1 MDEIMQALRELER
14 INGQVTSQIIKD
26 LIAEHTPTRQRMI
39 QLYERYKASL
49 EGVPIFKRTVP
60 DYEKVNNKLNNDFF
74 SEIVDTKV
82 GYFMGKPIVY
92 SVDREAPGYEIA
104 NQTLQDFNI
113 RNNIEDLDS
122 ETAKMAAI
130 CGLGARLLYIDREG
144 NERIM
149 NVNPWEC
156 IFIYDRSINEPQYAM
171 RYYPMKVQEGDQFVD
186 RYRVEWYDQETV
198 TFFIDDGTGTYVLD
212 DTEPVNPLPH
222 MFDGIPLL
230 AFPNNEEMQGDA
242 EKVLS
247 LIDAYDRALSDVN
260 SEIEAFRLA
269 YMVFYGFDPDEETI
283 EKAKQTGAF
292 GIKDPTDGTRIE
304 FLTKQMNDT
313 IIENHL
319 NRLEQNILRFA
330 KSVNFGDEKFA
341 GNLSGVAMKFKMF
354 ALESKCITA
363 ERKFT
368 AALRQQFK
376 LLSSAWQKKGI
387 PFDYTNV
394 WFQFKRNFP
403 LNLLDE
409 AQTSATLKGLVS
421 EQTRLS
427 LLSFI
432 DDPQWE
438 IEQMEKEA
446 LNLDDGGGLDDEL
459 SDEPAEDGEAFGSDS
474 GEDGEDDDQGIQ
486 ERSETNPS

>member
-1 MDEIMQALRELER
+1 MMDEILQELRR
-14 INGQVTSQIIKD
+14 IDGQVTSDIIKD
-26 LIAEHTPTRQRMI
+26 LINDHAPTRQRMMD
-39 QLYERYKASL
+39 LYERYKASA
-49 EGVPIFKRTVP
+49 EGVPIFSRKVP

-74 SEIVDTKV
+74 SEIIDTKV

-92 SVDREAPGYEIA
+92 SVDRDAPGSEVIDERI
-104 NQTLQDFNI
+104 QDFNI
-113 RNNIEDLDS
+113 QNNVEDLDS

-130 CGLGARLLYIDREG
+130 CGLGARLLYIDRDG
-144 NERIM
+144 NERMM
-149 NVNPWEC
+149 NLPPWEC
-156 IFIYDRSINEPQYAM
+156 IFVYDRSINEPQYAL
-171 RYYPMKVQEGDQFVD
+171 RYYKVKVQEGDTFQD
-186 RYRVEWYDQETV
+186 RNRVEWYDPENV
-198 TFFIDDGTGTYVLD
+198 TFFIENADGDYVLD
-212 DTEPVNPLPH
+212 DTEPQNPMPH
-222 MFDGIPLL
+222 MFDGIPLI
-230 AFPNNEEMQGDA
+230 AFLNNEEQQGDV
-242 EKVLS
+242 EKTLS

-269 YMVFYGFDPDEETI
+269 YMIFYGFNPEPEDI

-292 GIKDPTDGTRIE
+292 GVTDPESGAKIE

-330 KSVNFGDEKFA
+330 KSVNFGDEQFA
-341 GNLSGVAMKFKMF
+341 GNLSGVAMKFKLF
-354 ALESKCITA
+354 ALESKCTTA

-376 LLSSAWQKKGI
+376 ILTSAWAKKGI
-387 PFDYTNV
+387 AVDYKDI

-459 SDEPAEDGEAFGSDS
+459 SDEPGEDGEAFGSDS
-474 GEDGEDDDQGIQ
+474 GEDGEDADQGIQ
-486 ERSETNPS
+486 QGA

>member
-1 MDEIMQALRELER
+1 MMDEILQALR
-14 INGQVTSQIIKD
+14 NGVTSQIIKD
-26 LIAEHTPTRQRMI
+26 LIAEHAPTRQRMI
-39 QLYERYKASL
+39 NLYERYKASVI
-49 EGVPIFKRTVP
+49 GVPIFSRQVP

-92 SVDREAPGYEIA
+92 SVDREAPGYEVA

-113 RNNIEDLDS
+113 KNNIEDLDS
-122 ETAKMAAI
+122 ETAKIAAI
-130 CGLGARLLYIDREG
+130 CGLGARLLYIDKEG
-144 NERIM
+144 NERVM
-149 NVNPWEC
+149 NVPPWEC

-171 RYYPMKVQEGDQFVD
+171 RYYPMKVQEGDRFHD

-198 TFFIDDGTGTYVLD
+198 TFYIEDETGMFVLD
-212 DTEPVNPLPH
+212 ETEPVNPLPH
-222 MFDGIPLL
+222 MYDGIPLIP
-230 AFPNNEEMQGDA
+230 FPNNEEMQGDC

-247 LIDAYDRALSDVN
+247 LIDAYDRTLSDVN

-269 YMVFYGFDPDEETI
+269 YMVFYGFTPDEETI
-283 EKAKQTGAF
+283 EQAKQTGAF
-292 GIKDPTDGTRIE
+292 GVSDPETGAKIE

-330 KSVNFGDEKFA
+330 KSVNFGDEQFA
-341 GNLSGVAMKFKMF
+341 GNLSGVAMKYKLF

-376 LLSSAWQKKGI
+376 LLASAWQKKGI
-387 PFDYTNV
+387 PIDYTDI

-403 LNLLDE
+403 LNLMDE

-421 EQTRLS
+421 ERTRLS

-432 DDPQWE
+432 DDVDWE
-438 IEQMEKEA
+438 IEQMEREA
-446 LNLDDGGGLDDEL
+446 LNLDMGGGLEDEL
-459 SDEPAEDGEAFGSDS
+459 SDQPAEDRPDNRQDSDQAGENTFEGV
-474 GEDGEDDDQGIQ
+474 
-486 ERSETNPS
+486 

>member
-1 MDEIMQALRELER
+1 MDDRELER

-39 QLYERYKASL
+39 SLYERYKASI
-49 EGVPIFKRTVP
+49 EGVPIFSRKVP

-92 SVDREAPGYEIA
+92 SVDREAPEYEVA

-144 NERIM
+144 SERVM
-149 NVNPWEC
+149 NVDPWEC
-156 IFIYDRSINEPQYAM
+156 IFVYDRSINEPQYAL
-171 RYYPMKVQEGDQFVD
+171 RYYTMKVQEGDRFHD
-186 RYRVEWYDQETV
+186 RTRVEWYDQENV
-198 TFFIDDGTGTYVLD
+198 TFFIEDGKGMYILD
-212 DTEPVNPLPH
+212 ETEPKNPLPH

-230 AFPNNEEMQGDA
+230 AFPNNEEQQGDV
-242 EKVLS
+242 EKALS
-247 LIDAYDRALSDVN
+247 LIDAYDRTLSDVN

-269 YMVFYGFDPDEETI
+269 YMVFYGFEPDKETI
-283 EKAKQTGAF
+283 EQAKQTGAF
-292 GIKDPTDGTRIE
+292 GINNPEDGAKIE
-304 FLTKQMNDT
+304 FLTKQMSDT

-330 KSVNFGDEKFA
+330 KSVNFGDEQFA
-341 GNLSGVAMKFKMF
+341 GNLSGVSMRFKLF

-376 LLSSAWQKKGI
+376 LLASAWQKKGI
-387 PFDYTNV
+387 PIDYKNI

-421 EQTRLS
+421 ERTRLS

-432 DDPQWE
+432 DDVEAE
-438 IEQMEKEA
+438 IMEMERDA
-446 LNLDDGGGLDDEL
+446 LDLDMEGGLEDEIPGE
-459 SDEPAEDGEAFGSDS
+459 SAEDGEADGSDS
-474 GEDGEDDDQGIQ
+474 GQDGEDAA
-486 ERSETNPS
+486 